1 MMAGKRRFTDEELKF
16 ILSFKRTNVKVIVA
30 ECAKKW
36 PERGISESNVG
47 SIKSHYFIDAEGN
60 VQSQHLHQRSMRDEH
75 DRSRERIA
83 SMIKAKQ
90 EADEAEIQEFA
101 KAWFEKYQKA
111 GRETEQSLGL
121 PKCPSNANN
130 QPKAATSALINEA
143 EKQGQ
148 VDSAC
153 SEGTTELRPTQVSQ
167 SPTLLSSHTSAVQ
180 STSPIQVST
189 EGARMS
195 TSNLSQTTAF
205 SSTKLKPS
213 LGPLN
218 PESNISLTSMASNR
232 ATNSDDTEYPTFYDY
247 AGSEII
253 EFRVGHKRKSFKIHK
268 KLLVA
273 KSKYIR
279 VDPVVYL
286 PFRDPDAFAFIFEW
300 FYRQN
305 ITAFPELTSGRA
317 RTPAHEGTPQFI
329 RHSKAIS
336 NLIKVYSLALLW
348 EMPELSDLVM
358 NQLGRFY
365 FWTQTQRWPSQEEF
379 RAAYQQTR
387 PDCGLRKL
395 MARSYNY
402 ILLKYDDNSI
412 SLGDLSTTKELVG
425 LAEKIPSL
433 KEDSFNGLRGL
444 MSDGSTRL
452 LYPGYDKVC
461 DYHAHG
467 QQEACRFKGIS
478 FRDVTL

>member
-111 GRETEQSLGL
+111 RRETEQSLGL

-232 ATNSDDTEYPTFYDY
+232 ATNSDDTEYPTFY
-247 AGSEII
+247 E
-253 EFRVGHKRKSFKIHK
+253 
-268 KLLVA
+268 
-273 KSKYIR
+273 
-279 VDPVVYL
+279 
-286 PFRDPDAFAFIFEW
+286 
-300 FYRQN
+300 
-305 ITAFPELTSGRA
+305 
-317 RTPAHEGTPQFI
+317 
-329 RHSKAIS
+329 
-336 NLIKVYSLALLW
+336 
-348 EMPELSDLVM
+348 
-358 NQLGRFY
+358 
-365 FWTQTQRWPSQEEF
+365 
-379 RAAYQQTR
+379 
-387 PDCGLRKL
+387 
-395 MARSYNY
+395 
-402 ILLKYDDNSI
+402 
-412 SLGDLSTTKELVG
+412 
-425 LAEKIPSL
+425 
-433 KEDSFNGLRGL
+433 
-444 MSDGSTRL
+444 
-452 LYPGYDKVC
+452 
-461 DYHAHG
+461 
-467 QQEACRFKGIS
+467 
-478 FRDVTL
+478 